1 MTFVQSAVIRRAYKV
16 APHRSMEGSTVAKD
30 KRYAWR
36 LIAAVGAL
44 ALVAT
49 ACGDG
54 AEDPDDDAP
63 ETEEAAPDPD
73 DDGDE
78 DVDTEEPGD
87 DADASPGLADCDD
100 NPNDCNSG
108 PRADGGSITWL
119 VNQGHDGVYNHHRP
133 EGGSVYL
140 LQMIEGIEPRMGYFA
155 PDGEWVWDFDYLAS
169 EPEIVNED
177 PQTMV
182 YELNPDAAWSDG
194 TPISADDFEWNWRH
208 NSGDEDLC
216 EGCDPRATAAWEQ
229 VASVEGS
236 DDGRTVTITLE
247 DGTVNPEWF
256 AQYGVTYPA
265 HWSGADWQTPEGMGE
280 SSIWFN
286 ENVPDWSGG
295 PYIVDEW
302 IADERAIFVPN
313 PDWWGETQPTLDS
326 IVKEII
332 TDQGSWLPALQ
343 NREIDGGS
351 PASFFVDLVDE
362 LESLGDVHVGLGS
375 AGAVWEHVDVNM
387 DTIPDQTLR
396 QAIFTALDTEDMRSR
411 IYGDLEP
418 PLRTNHIFSSLSPY
432 HEDKLTGTGYGTGD
446 IDAARS
452 MLEEAGYE
460 GFDGGTLVD
469 PDGNEVPEIRFAF
482 LSGNENR
489 AQYTELAQSYLAD
502 IGLTIIPE
510 AIPGEQ
516 LGTVLGEA
524 DFDLVIFGWSGS
536 PLFTTAPDQFYNSE
550 SGSNFG
556 NLSNPELDELLPQ
569 IANQIDIADSA
580 ELANQAVEIVM
591 EEAYSLPLWDT
602 LNLSFV
608 SDEYANIR
616 DNHNSSLRSLYNMEE
631 WGVLAVN

>member
-1 MTFVQSAVIRRAYKV
+1 
-16 APHRSMEGSTVAKD
+16 MEGSTVAKD

-36 LIAAVGAL
+36 LLAAVGAF
-44 ALVAT
+44 ALIAT

-54 AEDPDDDAP
+54 GDDPEDDDTP
-63 ETEEAAPDPD
+63 DTEETDDTGDDDGED
-73 DDGDE
+73 DDGDTDDGE
-78 DVDTEEPGD
+78 GD
-87 DADASPGLADCDD
+87 DGDAGGDASPGLDDCEE

-108 PRADGGSITWL
+108 PVAEGGSITWL
-119 VNQGHDGVYNHHRP
+119 INQGHDGVYNHHRP

-140 LQMIEGIEPRMGYFA
+140 IQFMEGLHPSIGEFR
-155 PDGEWVWDFDYLAS
+155 PDGEWEWDMDLLAS

-182 YELNPDAAWSDG
+182 YEIREEAVWNDG
-194 TPISADDFEWNWRH
+194 TPIDVDDFQWNWYH
-208 NSGDEDLC
+208 NSGNEEHC
-216 EGCDPRATAAWEQ
+216 EGCDPRATTAWEQ

-236 DDGRTVTITLE
+236 DDGKTVTITLNE
-247 DGTVNPEWF
+247 GVANPEWF

-265 HWSGADWQTPEGMGE
+265 HASGADWTTPEGMGE
-280 SSIWFN
+280 SSQYFN

-295 PYIVDEW
+295 PFMVEDW
-302 IADERAIFVPN
+302 TADERATFVPN
-313 PDWWGETQPTLDS
+313 PEWYGETQPALDTLT
-326 IVKEII
+326 KEVIS
-332 TDQGSWLPALQ
+332 DQGSWMPALQ

-362 LESLGDVHVGLGS
+362 LRTLGDVHVGLGS

-387 DTIPDQTLR
+387 DTIADPALR
-396 QAIFTALDTEDMRSR
+396 QAIFTALDTEDARTR

-432 HEDKLTGTGYGTGD
+432 HEDKLEGTGYGTGD
-446 IDAARS
+446 VEAARAL
-452 MLEEAGYE
+452 LEEAGYD

-469 PDGNEVPEIRFAF
+469 PDGNEVPEIRFAY

-489 AQYTELAQSYLAD
+489 AQYTELAQSYLAE
-502 IGLTIIPE
+502 IGISVVPE

-536 PLFTTAPDQFYNSE
+536 PLFTTAPAQFYHSE

-556 NLSNPELDELLPQ
+556 NVSNADLDELVNEVG
-569 IANQIDIADSA
+569 NQIEIDDSA

-602 LNLSFV
+602 LNLMFV

-616 DNHNSSLRSLYNMEE
+616 DNHNSSLRSLYNIDE
-631 WGVLAVN
+631 WGVVAN

>member
-1 MTFVQSAVIRRAYKV
+1 MRMPSSVHAGS
-16 APHRSMEGSTVAKD
+16 PGSMRGSTVAKD

-54 AEDPDDDAP
+54 AEDPDEDAP

-78 DVDTEEPGD
+78 DVDAEGPGD

-108 PRADGGSITWL
+108 PRDEGGSITWL
-119 VNQGHDGVYNHHRP
+119 VNQGHDGVYNHYRP

-140 LQMIEGIEPRMGYFA
+140 IQMMKGLHPRAGYFA
-155 PDGEWVWDFDYLAS
+155 PDGEWVWDFDLLAS
-169 EPEIVNED
+169 EPELVNDD

-182 YELNPDAAWSDG
+182 MEFREEAVWNDG
-194 TPISADDFEWNWRH
+194 TPIDVDDVRWLWYQ
-208 NSGDEDLC
+208 NSGDEELC
-216 EGCDPRATAAWEQ
+216 VGCDPRATNFWDS

-247 DGTVNPEWF
+247 DGVIEPEWF
-256 AQYGVTYPA
+256 AGLDSDGYYPA
-265 HWSGADWQTPEGMGE
+265 HVPGLDWEDDPEAMGE
-280 SSIWFN
+280 TSVWFN

-313 PDWWGETQPTLDS
+313 PDWYGGTQPTLDS

-332 TDQGSWLPALQ
+332 SDQGSWMPALQ

-387 DTIPDQTLR
+387 DTIPDVTLR
-396 QAIFTALDTEDMRSR
+396 QAIFTALDTEDMRGR

-418 PLRTNHIFSSLSPY
+418 PLRTNYFFPEVSPF

-446 IDAARS
+446 IDAARAL
-452 MLEEAGYE
+452 LEEAGYE
-460 GFDGGTLVD
+460 GFDGDTLVD

-489 AQYTELAQSYLAD
+489 AQYTELAQSYLGD

-510 AIPGEQ
+510 PIPGDQ
-516 LGTVLGEA
+516 LGTVLAEA

-536 PLFTTAPDQFYNSE
+536 PLFVNSPSQLYSTD
-550 SGSNFG
+550 SGNNFG
-556 NLSNPELDELLPQ
+556 NLSSPEIDELATQVSNQ
-569 IANQIDIADSA
+569 IAIEDSA
-580 ELANQAVEIVM
+580 ALANEVVEMVL

-602 LNLSFV
+602 LNLVFV

-616 DNHNSSLRSLYNMEE
+616 DNHQSSLRSFYNMEE
-631 WGVLAVN
+631 WGVLAAN